1 MSRAGNFAPRG
12 AAVARQ
18 WARQSLV
25 RLWQPSPATYM
36 RGAESVETRGAQV
49 AAFTSMLLIAQQ
61 VSGKAVRDALF
72 LSSFHATS
80 LPLAMAMGALLSLA
94 GVYGLSQWMARS
106 TPAAIMPALF
116 SISASA
122 FGFAWLLAQS
132 APRPAAALIY
142 LQTAL
147 LNPLMLSTFWS
158 LINERFDPHTAK
170 RAVARISGGGT
181 LGGVLGGLV
190 VWRVSKLVQPATVIL
205 LLAALNSLAVVG
217 TLLTRA
223 RRAAAAGPVTSD
235 GPQQEAPSPAR
246 VLLRAPFL
254 RNLAVLVALSAAIS
268 AMLDYLLSAEAVGIV
283 GKGPALLSFF
293 SLFWLGV
300 AICSFAVQ
308 MALGKVAIEK
318 LSLAVNIAILP
329 GTILLGGALGLA
341 VPGLASSVLLRGAEA
356 VQRNT
361 LFRSAY
367 ELLYTP
373 VPEASKRVTKAVIDV
388 GFDRIGTIV
397 GSGLALSVLSSA
409 VNSPH
414 SVLLALIIPLALATL
429 PLARRLHSGY
439 LGALQEGLRIAA
451 ASVESTGAEESRRSL
466 SAEPRR
472 HAQLAREKLIERLE
486 DLQPGGLSA
495 LVDEDVA
502 REHEREQEAPPGAR
516 QTPAV
521 TLERVRRLLS
531 GDDRDIERALKDV
544 QERGP
549 DVACAIALLS
559 HRNQH
564 ERALA
569 ALRRVAAAC
578 TGQLLDAL
586 LDPGTDFQVRR
597 RLPRALEE
605 CRSQRAADGLLLGLA
620 DERFEV
626 RYACAQALVKIT
638 DGDPSIQ
645 ISQERV
651 LLAIRREVESGQ
663 RIVERSTG
671 DQEGDAG
678 SLEPFVA
685 GLLQD
690 RVDRSLEH
698 VFRVLSLVLERE
710 PLRLAFRALH
720 HEDSKYRGTALEY
733 LDSVLPAELREVIW
747 PYLGAT
753 APLPVARPTH
763 ELLADLAAAK

>member
-1 MSRAGNFAPRG
+1 
-12 AAVARQ
+12 
-18 WARQSLV
+18 
-25 RLWQPSPATYM
+25 M

-72 LSSFHATS
+72 LSNFHAAS

-116 SISASA
+116 SFSACA

-170 RAVARISGGGT
+170 RAVARISAGGT

-190 VWRVSKLVQPATVIL
+190 VWRASKVVEPASVIL
-205 LLAALNSLAVVG
+205 LLAGLNALALVG

-223 RRAAAAGPVTSD
+223 RRAPATGPVAND
-235 GPQQEAPSPAR
+235 AREEAPSPAR

-254 RNLAVLVALSAAIS
+254 RNLALLVAVSAAIS
-268 AMLDYLLSAEAVGIV
+268 AMLDYLLSAEAVTIV

-300 AICSFAVQ
+300 AICSFVVQ
-308 MALGKVAIEK
+308 MLLGKVAIEK

-388 GFDRIGTIV
+388 GFDRVGTIV
-397 GSGLALSVLSSA
+397 GSCLALSILSSA
-409 VNSPH
+409 VATPH
-414 SVLLALIIPLALATL
+414 SVLLAMIIPLALATL
-429 PLARRLHSGY
+429 PLARQLHSGY
-439 LGALQEGLRIAA
+439 LGALQEGLRVAA
-451 ASVESTGAEESRRSL
+451 ASVDSAGADPSRSSL
-466 SAEPRR
+466 SADSRR
-472 HAQLAREKLIERLE
+472 PVLARDKLIERLE
-486 DLQPGGLSA
+486 DIQPGGLTA
-495 LVDEDVA
+495 LVDDDVA
-502 REHEREQEAPPGAR
+502 REHEREREPAR
-516 QTPAV
+516 ATLAASAV
-521 TLERVRRLLS
+521 MLSRVRRLLS
-531 GDDRDIERALKDV
+531 GDDAEIERALKEIDG
-544 QERGP
+544 RGP
-549 DVACAIALLS
+549 SVACAIALLS
-559 HRNQH
+559 HRTQH
-564 ERALA
+564 ERALL
-569 ALRRVAAAC
+569 ALRRVALVC
-578 TGQLLDAL
+578 TGELLDAL
-586 LDPGTDFQVRR
+586 LDQNTEFQVRR

-605 CRSQRAADGLLLGLA
+605 CRTQRAVDGLLLGLA

-626 RYACAQALVKIT
+626 RYACAQALVKVT
-638 DGDPSIQ
+638 DGGEGLKVP
-645 ISQERV
+645 QEQV
-651 LLAIRREVESGQ
+651 LRAIRHEVESGQ
-663 RIVERSTG
+663 RIVERST
-671 DQEGDAG
+671 DQEGDAA

-685 GLLQD
+685 GLLED

-698 VFRVLSLVLERE
+698 VFRVLSLVFERE

-733 LDSVLPAELREVIW
+733 LDSVLPSEIRDVIW
-747 PYLGAT
+747 PYLGAA
-753 APLPVARPTH
+753 APLPVARPAQ

>member
-1 MSRAGNFAPRG
+1 
-12 AAVARQ
+12 
-18 WARQSLV
+18 
-25 RLWQPSPATYM
+25 M

-80 LPLAMAMGALLSLA
+80 LPLAMGLGALLSLA

-116 SISASA
+116 SVSACA

-190 VWRVSKLVQPATVIL
+190 VWRASKLVEPASVIL
-205 LLAALNSLAVVG
+205 LLAALNALALVG

-223 RRAAAAGPVTSD
+223 RRAPAAAEVTSD
-235 GPQQEAPSPAR
+235 AREDAPSPAS

-254 RNLAVLVALSAAIS
+254 RNLALLVALSAAIS
-268 AMLDYLLSAEAVGIV
+268 AMLDYLLSAEAVTII

-300 AICSFAVQ
+300 AICSFVVQ
-308 MALGKVAIEK
+308 MVLGKVAIEK

-341 VPGLASSVLLRGAEA
+341 VPGLASCVLLRGAEA

-388 GFDRIGTIV
+388 GFDRVGTIV
-397 GSGLALSVLSSA
+397 GSGLALSILSAS
-409 VNSPH
+409 VSTPH
-414 SVLLALIIPLALATL
+414 SVLLAMIIPLALATL
-429 PLARRLHSGY
+429 PLARRLHAGY
-439 LGALQEGLRIAA
+439 VGALQEGLRVAA
-451 ASVESTGAEESRRSL
+451 ASVDSAGSDATRGSL
-466 SAEPRR
+466 SADSHRPVR
-472 HAQLAREKLIERLE
+472 LAREKLIDRLE
-486 DLQPGGLSA
+486 DIQPGGLSA
-495 LVDEDVA
+495 LVDDDVA
-502 REHEREQEAPPGAR
+502 REHERQREPAQATPEAS
-516 QTPAV
+516 AV
-521 TLERVRRLLS
+521 MLSRVRRLLS
-531 GDDRDIERALKDV
+531 GDDAQIERSLRELDG
-544 QERGP
+544 RGP
-549 DVACAIALLS
+549 EVACAIALLA
-559 HRNQH
+559 HRTQH
-564 ERALA
+564 ERALL
-569 ALRRVAAAC
+569 ALRRVAGAC
-578 TGQLLDAL
+578 TGELLDAL
-586 LDPGTDFQVRR
+586 LDGNTDFQVRR

-605 CRSQRAADGLLLGLA
+605 CRTQRAVDGLLLGLA

-638 DGDPSIQ
+638 DGQESLQIPQEHVLRAIQ
-645 ISQERV
+645 
-651 LLAIRREVESGQ
+651 REVESGQ
-663 RIVERSTG
+663 RIVERSTS
-671 DQEGDAG
+671 DQEGDAA

-685 GLLQD
+685 GLLED

-698 VFRVLSLVLERE
+698 VFRVLSLVFERE

-733 LDSVLPAELREVIW
+733 LDSVLPSEIRDMIW
-747 PYLGAT
+747 PYLGAA
-753 APLPVARPTH
+753 APLPVARPAH

>member
-1 MSRAGNFAPRG
+1 MPR
-12 AAVARQ
+12 
-18 WARQSLV
+18 
-25 RLWQPSPATYM
+25 
-36 RGAESVETRGAQV
+36 AESVETRGAQV

-122 FGFAWLLAQS
+122 FGVAWLLAQS

-147 LNPLMLSTFWS
+147 LNPLMISTFWS
-158 LINERFDPHTAK
+158 LINERFDPHSAK

-190 VWRVSKLVQPATVIL
+190 VWRASQLVQPATTIL
-205 LLAALNSLAVVG
+205 LLAGLNALAVVG

-223 RRAAAAGPVTSD
+223 RRAAASGPVAESAR
-235 GPQQEAPSPAR
+235 ESAPSPAR
-246 VLLRAPFL
+246 VLLKAPFL
-254 RNLAVLVALSAAIS
+254 RNLALLVALSAAIS
-268 AMLDYLLSAEAVGIV
+268 AMLDYLLSAEAVATV
-283 GKGPALLSFF
+283 GKGQSLLSFF

-308 MALGKVAIEK
+308 LLLGKVAIEK

-341 VPGLASSVLLRGAEA
+341 VPGLASSALLRGAEA

-397 GSGLALSVLSSA
+397 GSGIALSILGSA
-409 VNSPH
+409 RHSPH
-414 SVLLALIIPLALATL
+414 AVLLALIIPLALASL

-439 LGALQEGLRIAA
+439 LGALQEGLRVAA
-451 ASVESTGAEESRRSL
+451 ASVESSAENANRQSL
-466 SAEPRR
+466 SSDPRR
-472 HAQLAREKLIERLE
+472 PVHQAREKLIERLE

-495 LVDEDVA
+495 LVDDEVA
-502 REHEREQEAPPGAR
+502 REHEGQAEPAQATLEAPAAILG
-516 QTPAV
+516 
-521 TLERVRRLLS
+521 RVRRLLS
-531 GDDRDIERALKDV
+531 GSDAEIQRTLKELDG
-544 QERGP
+544 RGP
-549 DVACAIALLS
+549 DVACAILLLS
-559 HRNQH
+559 HRAHH
-564 ERALA
+564 ELALS
-569 ALRRVAAAC
+569 ALRRVASTC

-586 LDPGTDFQVRR
+586 LDPSMDFQVRR
-597 RLPRALEE
+597 RLPRALED
-605 CRSQRAADGLLLGLA
+605 CRTQRAADGLLLGLS

-626 RYACAQALVKIT
+626 RYACARALVKIT
-638 DGDPSIQ
+638 EGDESIRIPQ
-645 ISQERV
+645 DQV
-651 LLAIRREVESGQ
+651 LDAIRREVESGQ
-663 RIVERSTG
+663 RIVEHSAG
-671 DQEGDAG
+671 EADGDAN

-685 GLLQD
+685 GLLED

-698 VFRVLSLVLERE
+698 VFRVLSLLFERE

-733 LDSVLPAELREVIW
+733 LDSVLPSEIRDVIW
-747 PYLGAT
+747 PYLGAA
-753 APLPVARPTH
+753 APLPMARPTH